1 MPLSRRRPREVLLN
15 LAVTSVLQV
24 EKAGLL
30 TTVQDL
36 GRPNAIAA
44 GVQPG
49 GAMDRFAH
57 AAANLLVGNDPGL
70 ATLECTLVGP
80 ALIAEQTCLVAI
92 TGADLDARV
101 NGAAAPA
108 WTSLRLGPGDRL
120 AFAGRRQGARAY
132 IAIAGGF
139 AADRWL
145 GSLSTNLLTA
155 RGGIQGRAL
164 RAGDALGLAGEARNR
179 AVEGRQ
185 MPAELRPA
193 YTDHTLYAVPGP
205 HLKRLDAESRRLIFE
220 APYAVGRDSD
230 RMGYRLDGPRLI
242 DNGDELLSF
251 GLVAGA
257 VQVPRGGLPIL
268 LMADHQT
275 AGGYPVVATVVSASL
290 PVAAQ
295 LLPGHELQLAG
306 ITMARAQAMRKAL
319 AAALETL
326 RAEGG

>member
-1 MPLSRRRPREVLLN
+1 VIPALH
-15 LAVTSVLQV
+15 V
-24 EKAGLL
+24 EKPGLL

-70 ATLECTLVGP
+70 ATLECTLIGP
-80 ALIAEQTCLVAI
+80 ALVAEQTCLIAI
-92 TGADLDARV
+92 TGADLDPRV
-101 NGAAAPA
+101 NGAPAPM
-108 WTSLRLGPGDRL
+108 WTSLLLGAGDRL
-120 AFAGRRQGARAY
+120 TFAGRRQGARAY

-145 GSLSTNLLTA
+145 GSLSTNLMTA
-155 RGGIQGRAL
+155 RGGKQGRPL
-164 RAGDALGLAGEARNR
+164 KAGDALSAAGEASKPTGAGRNLP
-179 AVEGRQ
+179 EH
-185 MPAELRPA
+185 LRPA
-193 YTDHTLYAVPGP
+193 YSDHTLHAFAGP
-205 HLKRLDAESRRLIFE
+205 HLKRLDAEGRHRLYSS
-220 APYAVGRDSD
+220 PYEIGRDSD
-230 RMGYRLDGPRLI
+230 RMGYRLDGPKLSI
-242 DNGDELLSF
+242 TGEELLSF

-290 PVAAQ
+290 PIAAQ
-295 LLPGHELQLAG
+295 LLPGDQLQLAE
-306 ITMARAQAMRKAL
+306 ITVARAQKMRQAL

-326 RAEGG
+326 RGEAG